1 MLNSSADVICGVG
14 AFSLERTLSL
24 DEHFLEGTPGEVVL
38 TTEGGSHEHSH
49 SHSHAHAPHGDRAHL
64 HTALGFGTVG
74 LQNDQGPLDW
84 AALNKW
90 LQKLC
95 DEHADALCRM
105 KAVLWCIYEGRETR
119 VVVQGTYGQ

>member
-1 MLNSSADVICGVG
+1 MPLTFYSSLAEVMCGVR
-14 AFSLERTLSL
+14 AFSLERSLSL
-24 DEHFLEGTPGEVVL
+24 DEHFLGETGVVA
-38 TTEGGSHEHSH
+38 GDSHG
-49 SHSHAHAPHGDRAHL
+49 HSHARGPKGERAHL

-74 LQNDQGPLDW
+74 CQHDDGPLDW

-90 LQKLC
+90 LQRLC

-105 KAVLWCIYEGRETR
+105 KAVLWCMYEGRETR